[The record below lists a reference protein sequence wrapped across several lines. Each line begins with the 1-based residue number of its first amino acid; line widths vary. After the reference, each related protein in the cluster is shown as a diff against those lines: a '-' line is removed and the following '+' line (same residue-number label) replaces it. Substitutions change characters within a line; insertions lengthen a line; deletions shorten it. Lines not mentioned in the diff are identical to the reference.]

1 MINLFQEL
9 KEKVKGKDKKLNNLK
24 ERPPLNFDDHE
35 EPMSD
40 HNYHVLTGL
49 TRD

>member
-9 KEKVKGKDKKLNNLK
+9 KEEVKNKDKKLNDLK
-24 ERPPLNFDDHE
+24 ERPSLNLDDHG

-49 TRD
+49 T